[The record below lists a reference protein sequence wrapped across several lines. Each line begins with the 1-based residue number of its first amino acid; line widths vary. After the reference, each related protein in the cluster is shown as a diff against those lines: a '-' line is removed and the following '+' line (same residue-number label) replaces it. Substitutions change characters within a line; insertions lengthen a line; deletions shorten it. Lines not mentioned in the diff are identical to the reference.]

1 MIIKLMIINSN
12 GCMYSFGI
20 IMISTDLA
28 TLPSACSLSLW
39 RSQLLLA
46 LSHCH

>member
-1 MIIKLMIINSN
+1 MIINSN
-12 GCMYSFGI
+12 ECMYSFGI
-20 IMISTDLA
+20 IMISSNLA
-28 TLPSACSLSLW
+28 TLSAACSLSLW